1 MRYFCKIEHKQER
14 LSIYRMWVCDTRERD
29 LVPLLSN
36 IHTRNLPVGDI
47 WIGLSGENVLPGGL
61 VIERKAVADLE
72 ASIKDGRYREQRLR
86 LLTHC
91 QETGARPLYIIEGA
105 IDRPFQRRFD
115 GNTLRK
121 FLHRLQIRYGVPVIQ
136 TDSLDGTAN
145 VCTVLLEQWTADK
158 DVFKAEDGAKKDYA
172 ASVTIHKR
180 GNKEDPRVFASMVLQ
195 QCPGVSA
202 SIAKAIL
209 DKGTGSLT
217 GVWALSEKDM
227 ASTQI
232 TEKRKVGPAIAKRL
246 WTLLH
251 CGSQQEQSAQP
262 QEDS

>member
-1 MRYFCKIEHKQER
+1 
-14 LSIYRMWVCDTRERD
+14 MWVCDTRERD
-29 LVPLLSN
+29 LIPLLSN
-36 IHTRNLPVGDI
+36 IPTRNLPVGDI

-86 LLTHC
+86 LLAHC
-91 QETGARPLYIIEGA
+91 QETGARPLYIIEGNL
-105 IDRPFQRRFD
+105 DRLNATRFQ

-136 TDSLDGTAN
+136 TDSLESTASI
-145 VCTVLLEQWTADK
+145 CTVLLDQWQADN

-202 SIAKAIL
+202 AIAKAIL
-209 DKGTGSLT
+209 DKGGGGLT
-217 GVWALSEKDM
+217 GTWALSEKDM
-227 ASTQI
+227 ATIQV

-251 CGSQQEQSAQP
+251 CDSQQEQSDLP

>member
-1 MRYFCKIEHKQER
+1 
-14 LSIYRMWVCDTRERD
+14 MWVCDTRERD
-29 LVPLLSN
+29 LIPLLSN
-36 IHTRNLPVGDI
+36 IPTRNLPVGDI

-91 QETGARPLYIIEGA
+91 QETGARPLYIIEGNL
-105 IDRPFQRRFD
+105 DRLNATRFQ

-136 TDSLDGTAN
+136 TESLEGTAN
-145 VCTVLLEQWTADK
+145 ICSVLLDQWQTDK
-158 DVFKAEDGAKKDYA
+158 TVFVVEDGAKKDYA

-180 GNKEDPRVFASMVLQ
+180 GNKEDPAVFASMVLQ

-202 SIAKAIL
+202 AIAKAIL
-209 DKGTGSLT
+209 EKGSGGGLT
-217 GVWALSEKDM
+217 GTWALSEKDL
-227 ASTQI
+227 AAVQVTA
-232 TEKRKVGPAIAKRL
+232 KRKVGPALAKRL

-251 CGSQQEQSAQP
+251 CDSPQEQSDP
-262 QEDS
+262 PPEDS

>member
-1 MRYFCKIEHKQER
+1 
-14 LSIYRMWVCDTRERD
+14 MWVCDTRERD
-29 LVPLLSN
+29 LIPLLSN
-36 IHTRNLPVGDI
+36 IPIRNLPVGDI

-61 VIERKAVADLE
+61 VIERKTVADLE

-86 LLTHC
+86 LLTYC
-91 QETGARPLYIIEGA
+91 GETGARPLYIIEGNL
-105 IDRPFQRRFD
+105 DRLNTSRFQ

-121 FLHRLQIRYGVPVIQ
+121 FLNRLQIRYSVPVIQ
-136 TDSLDGTAN
+136 TESLESTASS
-145 VCTVLLEQWTADK
+145 CAVLLDQWTNDN

-180 GNKEDPRVFASMVLQ
+180 GNKEDPAVFASMVLQ

-202 SIAKAIL
+202 AIAKAIL
-209 DKGTGSLT
+209 EKGAGGGLT
-217 GVWALSEKDM
+217 GAWGLSERDM
-227 ASTQI
+227 AAVQVTA
-232 TEKRKVGPAIAKRL
+232 KRKVGPALAKRL

-251 CGSQQEQSAQP
+251 CDSPQEQSDPP

>member
-1 MRYFCKIEHKQER
+1 
-14 LSIYRMWVCDTRERD
+14 MWVCDTRERD
-29 LVPLLSN
+29 LIPLLSN
-36 IHTRNLPVGDI
+36 IPTRNLPVGDI

-86 LLTHC
+86 LLAHC
-91 QETGARPLYIIEGA
+91 QETGARPLYIIEGNL
-105 IDRPFQRRFD
+105 DRLNATRFQ

-136 TDSLDGTAN
+136 TESLESTASI
-145 VCTVLLEQWTADK
+145 CSVLLDQWTADK

-172 ASVTIHKR
+172 TSVTIHKR

-202 SIAKAIL
+202 AIAKAIL
-209 DKGTGSLT
+209 DKGGGLT
-217 GVWALSEKDM
+217 GAWALSEKDM
-227 ASTQI
+227 AAIQV

-251 CGSQQEQSAQP
+251 CDSPQEQLAPP

>member
-1 MRYFCKIEHKQER
+1 
-14 LSIYRMWVCDTRERD
+14 MWVCDTRERD
-29 LVPLLSN
+29 LIPLLSN
-36 IHTRNLPVGDI
+36 IPTRNLPVGDI

-86 LLTHC
+86 LLAHC
-91 QETGARPLYIIEGA
+91 QETGARPVYIIEGNL
-105 IDRPFQRRFD
+105 DRLNAARFQ

-136 TDSLDGTAN
+136 TDSLEATASI
-145 VCTVLLEQWTADK
+145 CTVLLDQWQADN

-202 SIAKAIL
+202 AIAKAIL
-209 DKGTGSLT
+209 DKGGGGLT
-217 GVWALSEKDM
+217 GTWALSEKDM
-227 ASTQI
+227 ATIQV

-251 CGSQQEQSAQP
+251 CDSPQEQSDPP